1 MEDLTGEIIRLDQE
15 IQKLLNECDQ
25 KYRSI
30 IKEAEEK
37 HSNIMDHY
45 LKLLNQK
52 KTEIEKKF
60 RQELK
65 MYAQNSKKEADRQVE
80 KLKKSFE
87 EKKDSLTYELFNTL
101 KKEICR

>member
-37 HSNIMDHY
+37 HSKIMDHY

-52 KTEIEKKF
+52 KTEMEKKF

-65 MYAQNSKKEADRQVE
+65 MYAQNSKKEADRQIE

>member
-1 MEDLTGEIIRLDQE
+1 MEDLTGGIIRLDQE

-25 KYRSI
+25 KRKSI

-37 HSNIMDHY
+37 HSKIIDHY
-45 LKLLNQK
+45 LNLLNQK
-52 KTEIEKKF
+52 KTEMEEKFK
-60 RQELK
+60 QELK
-65 MYAQNSKKEADRQVE
+65 MYAQNSKKEADRQIE
-80 KLKKSFE
+80 RLKKSFE